1 MEHNNLCHKL
11 ISMKVELC
19 GDEPRVAGYLNKVII
34 GATGTDYFIVSCA
47 LPRVTAALI
56 LLRELN

>member
-1 MEHNNLCHKL
+1 
-11 ISMKVELC
+11 MKVESRD
-19 GDEPRVAGYLNKVII
+19 DEPRVAGYLNKVII

-47 LPRVTAALI
+47 LPRVTVPLI